1 MDGWEIALWA
11 AAGYIAVMVLVRMMS
26 ARRGEVLRELR
37 DRAEAQP
44 RPAPKKAPAE
54 EATS

>member
-26 ARRGEVLRELR
+26 ARRGDVLRELR

-44 RPAPKKAPAE
+44 RQAPKKTPAE
-54 EATS
+54 EVTS